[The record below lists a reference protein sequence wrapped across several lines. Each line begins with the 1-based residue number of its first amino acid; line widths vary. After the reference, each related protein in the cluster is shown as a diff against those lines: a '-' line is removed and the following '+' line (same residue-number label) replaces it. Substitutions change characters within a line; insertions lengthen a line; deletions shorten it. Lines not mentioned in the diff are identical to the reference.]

1 MPTNIDTRNLD
12 ATAGAVFFAVGR
24 GTEGGASSYHLSI
37 AGITEGLR
45 EPKWGTVSAV
55 AANSGYS
62 LGTIQVD
69 FGQRGTWPLGATESR
84 TLRPGETTY
93 VDGVIEQAR
102 QYATAHRLPFTRD
115 RADLRADLLSHGDGQ
130 RNRSSLRFIDE
141 QTRDSINA
149 WAGSAEGKQWIHAH
163 IDYPQIRN
171 ATLTAITMLERHGS
185 GIAEDKRF
193 ESIALI
199 AKTANQLPGKLPEL
213 EAVLKRG
220 GSYQDLRD
228 QAAEIRQDRRFYAG
242 LTAADVAA
250 AYEDAYA
257 RHPQEMDRAHLK
269 VGRADFA
276 PASEASDP
284 DIRLASAQA
293 NARAH
298 GGAPQVLQEGSSG
311 RTVQKLEHNLHAL
324 GYGAAGAQPITPDRR
339 FDADTKAAV
348 EAFQRDHS
356 LNPIDGRAGPATLTA
371 IDREARQLQTHMAGL
386 GLVDAHGKAI
396 TADGYLGAGSQHAI
410 SRFQQQHDLPAT
422 GVADAQTRLAISSE
436 AAQQRPA
443 LESPEAPTI
452 PVAAAPVTP
461 AAPERAT
468 RAAGAAAPGGERI
481 SVVEPFGNVTSNRVL
496 AHGLSGDA
504 AYRELK
510 IHHPN
515 ANAGAVRSGDS
526 SRTDRPSAM
535 MEGELE
541 AVRTRSD
548 INGIPLVQK
557 DLILTDP
564 VGRRGIMIPN
574 PVAGY
579 VQLNRDGTNSIS
591 IYSHPAGD
599 PQRELVGQ
607 VLHGAVGS
615 SPYKTGDF
623 VEYGAPLVRQ
633 SDVGS
638 KGAVHAHIE
647 LEPDQYRKYLGDML
661 NDRITLG
668 GTVQVQG
675 PQAAQAARSAAAAP
689 MADGM
694 LVQGERGVEVAA
706 LQARLAT
713 LGYTG
718 AGGHPLAADGVYGR
732 ETFAAV
738 KQFQASNGL
747 EVDGKAGT
755 RTLGRIDDPSA
766 VRAGVSPAAP
776 TAAPEASVASRSV
789 SPLPAAPASLRDP
802 GHPDHM
808 RFSQAQQGLQLL
820 EQQRAQ
826 AGMPR
831 LFATPQD
838 AERAAGQLAYESKVV
853 GMRQIDHVVARADGT
868 GLFAVQGTPGDP
880 AAQRVF
886 VDRQQALSQSVEAS
900 SQQSDALQT
909 EFNQRMQEQQQDQ
922 LRGRGL

>member
-1 MPTNIDTRNLD
+1 MPTHIDTRNLD

-24 GTEGGASSYHLSI
+24 GTEGGGSSYHLSI

-45 EPKWGTVSAV
+45 EPEWGTVSAV

-69 FGQRGTWPLGATESR
+69 FGQRGAWPLGATESR
-84 TLRPGETTY
+84 RLLPGETTY
-93 VDGVIEQAR
+93 VDGVIQQSS
-102 QYATAHRLPFTRD
+102 QYAKTHSLPFTRD
-115 RADLRADLLSHGDGQ
+115 HADLRADLLSHGDGQ
-130 RNRSSLRFIDE
+130 RNRSSLRFIDT

-149 WAGSAEGKQWIHAH
+149 WAGSPEGKQWIHTH

-171 ATLTAITMLERHGS
+171 ATLTAMTLLDRHGS

-193 ESIALI
+193 ESIALL

-220 GSYQDLRD
+220 GSYEDLRD
-228 QAAEIRQDRRFYAG
+228 QAAEIRKDRRFYAG
-242 LTAADVAA
+242 VAAADVAA
-250 AYEDAYA
+250 AYEDGYA

-276 PASEASDP
+276 PASEATDP
-284 DIRLASAQA
+284 DIRLASEQ
-293 NARAH
+293 ARARSH
-298 GGAPQVLQEGSSG
+298 ASSAPQVLQEGSSG
-311 RTVQKLEHNLHAL
+311 RAVQKLEHNLHAL
-324 GYGAAGAQPITPDRR
+324 GYGPGGVQAIAPDRR
-339 FDADTKAAV
+339 FDAGTRAAV
-348 EAFQRDHS
+348 ESFQRDHG
-356 LNPIDGRAGPATLTA
+356 LDPVDGRAGPTTLAA
-371 IDREARQLQTHMAGL
+371 IDREARTLQTQMAGL
-386 GLVDAHGKAI
+386 GLTDSQGKAI
-396 TADGYLGAGSQHAI
+396 TADGYLGTGSQHAI
-410 SRFQQQHDLPAT
+410 SRFQQLHDLPTT
-422 GVADAQTRLAISSE
+422 GVADAQTRQAISAE
-436 AAQQRPA
+436 AAQHRPA
-443 LESPEAPTI
+443 TPSPDAPAST
-452 PVAAAPVTP
+452 PPAAAVGG
-461 AAPERAT
+461 A
-468 RAAGAAAPGGERI
+468 AAGRPSGATGVAAPGGERI

-496 AHGLSGDA
+496 AHGISGET

-515 ANAGAVRSGDS
+515 ANAEAVRTGNAG
-526 SRTDRPSAM
+526 RTDRPSAM

-541 AVRTRSD
+541 AVRARSD
-548 INGIPLVQK
+548 LNGIPLVQK

-579 VQLNRDGTNSIS
+579 VQLNHDGTNSIS

-599 PQRELVGQ
+599 PKRELVGQ

-615 SPYKTGDF
+615 SPHKTGDF

-647 LEPDQYRKYLGDML
+647 LEPDQYRRYLGDML

-668 GTVQVQG
+668 VTVQAQG

-694 LVQGERGVEVAA
+694 LAQGERGREVSALQGRLAA
-706 LQARLAT
+706 L
-713 LGYTG
+713 GYAAADG
-718 AGGHPLAADGVYGR
+718 RPLAVDGVYGKD
-732 ETFAAV
+732 TFAAV
-738 KQFQASNGL
+738 KHFQTNNGL
-747 EVDGKAGT
+747 DDDGKAGT
-755 RTLGRIDDPSA
+755 RTLTRIEDAAA
-766 VRAGVSPAAP
+766 VRAGPPPAAA
-776 TAAPEASVASRSV
+776 TSM
-789 SPLPAAPASLRDP
+789 RDP
-802 GHPDHM
+802 GHADHA
-808 RFSQAQQGLQLL
+808 RFSQAQQGLQAL

-826 AGMPR
+826 ARMPP
-831 LFATPQD
+831 LFASPQD

-853 GMRQIDHVVARADGT
+853 GMRQIDHVVARPDGT
-868 GLFAVQGTPGDP
+868 GLFAVQGTLGDP

-886 VDRQQALSQSVEAS
+886 VDRQQAVSQPVEAS
-900 SQQSDALQT
+900 TRQSEALQND
-909 EFNQRMQEQQQDQ
+909 FNQRVQEQQHQDAM
-922 LRGRGL
+922 RGRGL